1 MRLIAVAVPL
11 LSLACCRRPAP
22 PAEELPLVPRVDPSA
37 LVVARVNGV
46 PILDADLREQLR
58 ASRAGATAEDR
69 GKALHALVQAELLA
83 QEAARRGLTRH
94 PAVRDVQRRALAE
107 AFVRRRFQFAPKD
120 IPREHVERAYNLNK
134 LRYQRPEAVNVTH
147 IVVVANARNTPD
159 FHRRALRMARRI
171 HSIAVSGRLPE
182 KSFREIADLVAK
194 DAPAMTIKAE
204 SLTTP
209 LRGVTAAE
217 FADAAFALREP
228 GQISPVVQSPFG
240 YHVIYLNERLP
251 PRNVSLAQAD
261 EEIRGMIFEE
271 VRQQMFFK
279 WLEKLERQHAITTN
293 PDVVARI
300 ATP

>member
-1 MRLIAVAVPL
+1 MKLLVIAATL
-11 LSLACCRRPAP
+11 LSLPACRQPAP
-22 PAEELPLVPRVDPSA
+22 PGEQLPLVPRVDQTA

-58 ASRAGATAEDR
+58 SNRGVTAEDR
-69 GKALHALVQAELLA
+69 RKALRALVQAELLA
-83 QEAARRGLTRH
+83 QEAARRGLARH
-94 PAVRDVQRRALAE
+94 PTVRDAQRRALADI
-107 AFVRRRFQFAPKD
+107 FIRRHFQITPKD
-120 IPREHVERAYNLNK
+120 IPREHVERAYNINRL
-134 LRYQRPEAVNVTH
+134 LYQRPETVNVTH
-147 IVVVANARNTPD
+147 IVVVANARNTAD
-159 FHRRALRMARRI
+159 FHHRAARLARRI
-171 HSIAVSGRLPE
+171 HAIAASGRLPE
-182 KSFREIADLVAK
+182 KSFREIAELVAK
-194 DAPAMTIKAE
+194 DAPTITIKAE

-209 LRGVTAAE
+209 LRGLTAAE

-228 GQISPVVQSPFG
+228 GQVSPVVQTRFG